1 MGNEKE
7 GSVLAHIG
15 KNGVCNIKLVGQIR
29 YNSSAKG
36 FMDFVSANVADR
48 KVKDVIVDLRTCEYI
63 DSTDIGVLAKI
74 ATLQENK
81 GEKKPTLVYC
91 EESSVSQAIS
101 DVSVNLLFDVY
112 VGKEI
117 SEQELYEVENSNYS
131 LDEIT
136 KIMYD
141 SHKLL
146 CDLDDLNKEKFGKT
160 VILLKE
166 SVTAIKKKAKAAKKT
181 TK

>member
-15 KNGVCNIKLVGQIR
+15 ENGVCNIKLVGQIR

-36 FMDFVSANVADR
+36 FMDFVSTSVADK
-48 KVKDVIVDLRTCEYI
+48 KVRDVIVDLRTCEYI

-74 ATLQENK
+74 ATLQESK

-91 EESSVSQAIS
+91 EKSSVSQAIS
-101 DVSVNLLFDVY
+101 DVSVNLLFEVC
-112 VGKEI
+112 VGKEV
-117 SEQELYEVENSNYS
+117 SEQELDDVKNSDYS

-136 KIMYD
+136 RIMYD
-141 SHKLL
+141 THKLL
-146 CDLDDLNKEKFGKT
+146 CDLDDLNKEKFGIT
-160 VILLKE
+160 VNLLKE
-166 SVTAIKKKAKAAKKT
+166 SVSEMKKKTRSAKKI